1 MPFCPLI
8 KGECK
13 EKDCVM
19 WEEFEG
25 NNGELVKFCKL
36 VECIDS
42 LKILL
47 TNKVDLLEDDF
58 EDFENEK
65 LSENDDEIENK
76 EPSEEEKKVVE
87 ELSSKSAE
95 DICNEIFEYAIKE
108 FEHPDAIGIYH
119 ITDLFW
125 EFKGIS
131 KYRLPPE
138 LKTKIKKAEILL
150 ELKLRE
156 ERKRREKMMI
166 EAEKKKISE
175 YVEICYNKALEYGFD
190 KVRLVDVNEFLAAE
204 GIRVSST
211 TEKIVQSKVNTMLK
225 SKPKIKLK

>member
-1 MPFCPLI
+1 MSFCPLI

-25 NNGELVKFCKL
+25 DDGRLVKFCKL
-36 VECIDS
+36 VKCIDS
-42 LKILL
+42 LNIWLMDDVNLL
-47 TNKVDLLEDDF
+47 DDDF
-58 EDFENEK
+58 EEELIEEDE
-65 LSENDDEIENK
+65 EIEDEGLS
-76 EPSEEEKKVVE
+76 EPSEEEKKVE
-87 ELSSKSAE
+87 ELNSKSAE
-95 DICNEIFEYAIKE
+95 DIYNDLFEYTRRE
-108 FEHPDAIGIYH
+108 FENPHAIGVYR

-125 EFKGIS
+125 ESKGIS
-131 KYRLPPE
+131 KYQLPPE

-156 ERKRREKMMI
+156 ERERERERQEKMAV
-166 EAEKKKISE
+166 EAEKEKIPE
-175 YVEICYNKALEYGFD
+175 YIEICYNKAVEYGFD

-225 SKPKIKLK
+225 SKLKI

>member
-1 MPFCPLI
+1 LI

-25 NNGELVKFCKL
+25 DDGRLVKFCKL
-36 VECIDS
+36 VKCIDS
-42 LKILL
+42 LNIWLMDDVNLL
-47 TNKVDLLEDDF
+47 DDDF
-58 EDFENEK
+58 EEELIEEDE
-65 LSENDDEIENK
+65 EIEDEGLS
-76 EPSEEEKKVVE
+76 EPSEEEKKVE
-87 ELSSKSAE
+87 ELNSKSAE
-95 DICNEIFEYAIKE
+95 DIYNDLFEYTRRE
-108 FEHPDAIGIYH
+108 FENPHAIGVYR

-125 EFKGIS
+125 ESKGIS
-131 KYRLPPE
+131 KYQLPPE

-156 ERKRREKMMI
+156 ERERERERQEKMAV
-166 EAEKKKISE
+166 EAEKEKIPE
-175 YVEICYNKALEYGFD
+175 YIEICYNKAVEYGFD

-225 SKPKIKLK
+225 SKLKI

>member
-1 MPFCPLI
+1 LI

-25 NNGELVKFCKL
+25 NDGELVKFCKL

-42 LKILL
+42 LNILL
-47 TNKVDLLEDDF
+47 INKVDLPDDDF
-58 EDFENEK
+58 EDFE
-65 LSENDDEIENK
+65 D
-76 EPSEEEKKVVE
+76 E
-87 ELSSKSAE
+87 ELSEKDREIEDEELSKKLNSKSAE
-95 DICNEIFEYAIKE
+95 DICNELFEYAIKE
-108 FEHPDAIGIYH
+108 FEHPEAIGIYR
-119 ITDLFW
+119 IIDLFW
-125 EFKGIS
+125 EFKGIL

-138 LKTKIKKAEILL
+138 LKTKIKKAEILF

-156 ERKRREKMMI
+156 ERERQEKMMI
-166 EAEKKKISE
+166 EAEKEKIPE
-175 YVEICYNKALEYGFD
+175 YVEICYNKASESGFD

-211 TEKIVQSKVNTMLK
+211 TEKIVQSKVNIMLR
-225 SKPKIKLK
+225 SKPKI